1 MSFPKLPILLGV
13 VGAIGAT
20 SLVAHAQ
27 TQNAPATQSSRSLTT
42 VDAAGNVV
50 LSPSPSGASSSVSSD
65 RSRRNRND
73 SYRNGGI
80 YYSPPLFPNY
90 GYPYAPPVN
99 NFYYPAQP
107 TTTIIGQTNYSWQK
121 PVTITSIPL
130 GGYYGGNYGGY
141 PAPAYPGYPQP
152 GYPYPAPGYGF
163 PAGGYG
169 YPAPSYGYPVYG
181 YPTYPSYGNTTTYIY
196 GNAPGT
202 IFSQS
207 QNGGYGVSLGRGGLS
222 VQIGNQR
229 STSTTT
235 VTRY

>member
-1 MSFPKLPILLGV
+1 MANWRILMSFPKLPLLLGV
-13 VGAIGAT
+13 FAT
-20 SLVAHAQ
+20 TGLAAHAQ
-27 TQNAPATQSSRSLTT
+27 TQPAPNPQSSRSLTT

-50 LSPSPSGASSSVSSD
+50 LSPSANSSISSD

-73 SYRNGGI
+73 GYRNGGI
-80 YYSPPLFPNY
+80 YYSPPVVPYY

-99 NFYYPAQP
+99 NFYYPQVP

-130 GGYYGGNYGGY
+130 GGYYNGY
-141 PAPAYPGYPQP
+141 PAPAYPGYP
-152 GYPYPAPGYGF
+152 
-163 PAGGYG
+163 
-169 YPAPSYGYPVYG
+169 YPVYG
-181 YPTYPSYGNTTTYIY
+181 YPAPAYGYPAYPGFPYPGYGNTTTYIY

-207 QNGGYGVSLGRGGLS
+207 QTGGYGVSLGKGGLS
-222 VQIGNQR
+222 VQLGNQR